1 MRIRGRQV
9 RDVKIKLKRREYKD
23 ECWKYKDW
31 IRWDLVWIKMK
42 KRVRMI
48 FKDLK
53 FLFLLGNIG
62 LQFIITDFI
71 LNFLLKTVHNY
82 MD

>member
-1 MRIRGRQV
+1 M
-9 RDVKIKLKRREYKD
+9 L
-23 ECWKYKDW
+23 
-31 IRWDLVWIKMK
+31 
-42 KRVRMI
+42 

-62 LQFIITDFI
+62 LQFILTDFI

-82 MD
+82 GLNEISHGGRRFLISLEGMPYHLIFYFILEILFISGP

>member
-1 MRIRGRQV
+1 
-9 RDVKIKLKRREYKD
+9 
-23 ECWKYKDW
+23 
-31 IRWDLVWIKMK
+31 
-42 KRVRMI
+42 MI

-82 MD
+82 